1 MSADVAIVGAG
12 YVGMPLARVFGE
24 AGKDVV
30 LVDGNRE
37 VGDGI
42 NRGESHIGDV
52 ASDPLKTLVDA
63 GRVSATTD
71 YDALRGVDAILI
83 ALPTPL
89 SSHREPDLTIVESA
103 ADEIASRLRKG
114 QVVVLESTTYPGTTR
129 ESLQPILER
138 SGMKAG
144 GDFHLAFSPERVDPG
159 RTDWTTKNT
168 PKLVGGLTPACT
180 ERAVELYRSAVD
192 TVVPLSSP
200 ETAEMTKL
208 LENIFRAVNIALV
221 NELAQLCERME
232 VDVWEVVEAAET
244 KPFGFMSFKPGPGLG
259 GHCIPID
266 PFYLTWKA
274 REYDFYTEFID
285 LAGKV
290 NANMP
295 FFCRSLISQAL
306 NHGAEKSLKGSRILI
321 LGVSYKADI
330 DDVRESPAKKIVELL
345 HKAGADVSYHD
356 PHVPEFDGMSSVD
369 YAPESYDDVLAD
381 ESVEAVVVATPVP
394 THYELA
400 RRALEAG
407 KHVFVEKPPAMRGA
421 EMEEL
426 CELAEEHD
434 RVLMPGHLLLYH
446 PGVQKLKEIVDS
458 GELGEV
464 LYVYGNRQN
473 LGTFRTNENAL
484 WSLGVHDLSVLLH
497 LVEEEPSEVEA
508 HGNAFLNRGVED
520 VVFCYLR
527 FPSGK
532 MAHMHLSWLDPHKI
546 RRITV
551 VGNDRMAVFDDMD
564 RERKITVYDNWR
576 TRTGDIYSP
585 KVDTT
590 EPLRLECQHFLG
602 LVAGE
607 GDPHKA
613 ARDAIPAVRA
623 LEQLQASLETVA
635 A

>member
-12 YVGMPLARVFGE
+12 YVGMPLARVFAE
-24 AGKDVV
+24 AGKKVV
-30 LVDGNRE
+30 LVDVNQE
-37 VGDGI
+37 VVDGI

-52 ASDPLKTLVDA
+52 PSDSLKTLVDT
-63 GRVSATTD
+63 GRVSATTE
-71 YDALRGVDAILI
+71 YDVLKDVDAILI

-89 SSHREPDLTIVESA
+89 SSHREPDLTIVEA
-103 ADEIASRLRKG
+103 AVAEIAPRLRKG

-144 GDFHLAFSPERVDPG
+144 EDFHLAFSPERVDPG

-200 ETAEMTKL
+200 EAAEMTKL

-345 HKAGADVSYHD
+345 RKAGAEVAYHD
-356 PHVPEFDGMSSVD
+356 PHVEEFDGLRSAD
-369 YAPESYDDVLAD
+369 YAPESYDCVVIVTAHSSIDYDDL
-381 ESVEAVVVATPVP
+381 VERAQVVVDLRNATGRNG
-394 THYELA
+394 TGN
-400 RRALEAG
+400 G
-407 KHVFVEKPPAMRGA
+407 KVW
-421 EMEEL
+421 
-426 CELAEEHD
+426 
-434 RVLMPGHLLLYH
+434 
-446 PGVQKLKEIVDS
+446 KL
-458 GELGEV
+458 
-464 LYVYGNRQN
+464 
-473 LGTFRTNENAL
+473 
-484 WSLGVHDLSVLLH
+484 
-497 LVEEEPSEVEA
+497 
-508 HGNAFLNRGVED
+508 
-520 VVFCYLR
+520 
-527 FPSGK
+527 
-532 MAHMHLSWLDPHKI
+532 
-546 RRITV
+546 
-551 VGNDRMAVFDDMD
+551 
-564 RERKITVYDNWR
+564 
-576 TRTGDIYSP
+576 
-585 KVDTT
+585 
-590 EPLRLECQHFLG
+590 
-602 LVAGE
+602 
-607 GDPHKA
+607 
-613 ARDAIPAVRA
+613 
-623 LEQLQASLETVA
+623 
-635 A
+635 